1 MNKSVAEGQRNIMT
15 AFNVAFRM
23 RRDLLVAVLN
33 AKHLKHLTL
42 LRIPSAR
49 EIVLFRYRRCLF
61 IAFQISLT

>member
-1 MNKSVAEGQRNIMT
+1 MT

-23 RRDLLVAVLN
+23 SRDLLVAVLN